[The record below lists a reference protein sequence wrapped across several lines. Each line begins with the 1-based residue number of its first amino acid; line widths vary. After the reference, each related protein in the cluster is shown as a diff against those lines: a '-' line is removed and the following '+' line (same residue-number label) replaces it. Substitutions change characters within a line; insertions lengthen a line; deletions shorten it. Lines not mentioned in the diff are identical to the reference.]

1 MGLCPNVIPRAFKTI
16 TNISFDE
23 VRLRQTRF
31 RQRFTVPARVAES
44 GEETG
49 RWHFASELSEL
60 STRCV
65 CVALPGRT
73 PLSVHSKVSFPVR
86 GRKPGGTA
94 GELPSQFS
102 RIGVFLS
109 VHGAGVSFFSPWAM
123 NFIVSNTKGNTKHH
137 EHERKSRTNQK
148 RCSLCHRR

>member
-1 MGLCPNVIPRAFKTI
+1 MGLCPNVTSRAFKTI

-94 GELPSQFS
+94 GELPSQFT
-102 RIGVFLS
+102 RIGVS
-109 VHGAGVSFFSPWAM
+109 VHGAGVSFSPR
-123 NFIVSNTKGNTKHH
+123 G
-137 EHERKSRTNQK
+137 R
-148 RCSLCHRR
+148 